1 MKAALLALALLL
13 AGCSSRSERTRVK
26 IGNGGG
32 GGLQIWAMPA
42 TLADSLGY
50 YRDEGLDV
58 TLENLP
64 TGPPAI
70 RALLGGSVDVA
81 VYMYEHNV
89 LLAAQGQRVRSF
101 FIATSQDGKVLVV
114 CPSAVNKIHSLS
126 DLKGALI
133 GVSAAG
139 ATTQTWLE
147 YSLAAHGLPKS
158 EYRTVPVGIGSSAFA
173 AMENG
178 RVDAAVITGGDQFQ
192 FHRRH
197 PDLRILL
204 DAITPRG
211 MRESYG
217 SETFAGGALN
227 AKQEWLDRNP
237 GTARHLAKALQR
249 TLQWIATHTPREIH
263 DKLPEGMR
271 SQDASL
277 DREIIGWGQATYT
290 ADGAMPPGAPEVI
303 KRYLDATVDKVRDSR
318 FDLAATWTNEFLPGM
333 K

>member
-1 MKAALLALALLL
+1 MKPALLAFVLLL
-13 AGCSSRSERTRVK
+13 AGCGSRSERPRVR

-32 GGLQIWAMPA
+32 TGLQIWAMPA

-50 YRDEGLDV
+50 YSEEGLDV
-58 TLENLP
+58 ELENLS
-64 TGPPAI
+64 TGPKAI
-70 RALLGGSVDVA
+70 QALLGGSVDVA

-89 LLAAQGQRVRSF
+89 MLAAQGQRVRSF
-101 FIATSQDGKVLVV
+101 FIATKQDGKLLVV
-114 CPSAVNKIHSLS
+114 SPSAVNRIHGLN

-147 YSLAAHGLPKS
+147 YSLAAHGLTKS
-158 EYRTVPVGIGSSAFA
+158 EYKTVPVGYGSSAFA

-178 RVDAAVITGGDQFQ
+178 RVDASVITGGDQIQ

-204 DAITPRG
+204 DSSTPAG
-211 MRESYG
+211 MRETYG
-217 SETFAGGALN
+217 SETFAGGGLG

-237 GTARHLAKALQR
+237 DTARRLAKALQR
-249 TLQWIATHTPREIH
+249 TLQWISTHTPQEIH

-271 SQDASL
+271 SQDVTL
-277 DREIIGWGQATYT
+277 DCEIIGWGKVTYT
-290 ADGAMPPGAPEVI
+290 TDGAMPPGAPEVMR
-303 KRYLDATVDKVRDSR
+303 RYLDATVDNVRASK
-318 FDLAATWTNEFLPGM
+318 FDLAATWTNEYLREA